1 MKQIMSHNVN
11 KLVKYKLNQEKNMI
25 SKEVKVNLD
34 SGLHARPAAKFVQ
47 LSKGFK
53 SKLSVSYN
61 GKNID
66 PKSIL
71 GLLSL
76 NINKGSVICISADGE
91 DETQAAEA
99 LACFVQQTE

>member
-1 MKQIMSHNVN
+1 MVSLDVA
-11 KLVKYKLNQEKNMI
+11 
-25 SKEVKVNLD
+25 VNLD

-71 GLLSL
+71 ALLSL
-76 NINKGSVICISADGE
+76 NVNKGAVIRISADGE
-91 DETQAAEA
+91 DETRAAEA
-99 LACFVQQTE
+99 LAFFVQQTE